1 MFGPGTPSQQVGST
15 VAVEDD
21 GSPGRRF
28 RLQGHSEAM
37 VRVGVVTRVSLADVV
52 GHLKTIDDRL
62 REATNGLFEVRLDQ
76 VQGCGPASL
85 GDSDTT

>member
-1 MFGPGTPSQQVGST
+1 
-15 VAVEDD
+15 
-21 GSPGRRF
+21 
-28 RLQGHSEAM
+28 M

-62 REATNGLFEVRLDQ
+62 REATNALIGGRLEQ

>member
-1 MFGPGTPSQQVGST
+1 
-15 VAVEDD
+15 
-21 GSPGRRF
+21 
-28 RLQGHSEAM
+28 M

>member
-1 MFGPGTPSQQVGST
+1 MSGLGTPSQQVGST
-15 VAVEDD
+15 VAAEDD
-21 GSPGRRF
+21 GSPGRQF
-28 RLQGHSEAM
+28 RPRGHGDAM

-62 REATNGLFEVRLDQ
+62 REATNALIEVRLDQ

>member
-37 VRVGVVTRVSLADVV
+37 VRVGVVTRVPLAN
-52 GHLKTIDDRL
+52 
-62 REATNGLFEVRLDQ
+62 ALFEERLDR

-85 GDSDTT
+85 GDSDTI